1 MTSSLITFYDRMEL
15 VVQSIFN
22 EGRCLH
28 ANQGNMNRIQ
38 ECTMCFN
45 HVHMMEKKLLMKMKF
60 QKEHGLE
67 GEDEEEYYAKGR
79 KLGSMWG
86 VCSDV
91 YLAPVYSDCTENIDQ
106 IFQADMADWA
116 TEEFRGKMQEV
127 EACMFLKQSQHYY
140 KVSLEWQVKVDH
152 QPIPGLFCCWW

>member
-45 HVHMMEKKLLMKMKF
+45 HVHMMEKKLLRKMKF

-91 YLAPVYSDCTENIDQ
+91 YLAPVYSDCTENIQ
-106 IFQADMADWA
+106 ELFQADMEDWA
-116 TEEFRGKMQEV
+116 TEEFRVKLKEV
-127 EACMFLKQSQHYY
+127 EACMILKQSQYYY
-140 KVSLEWQVKVDH
+140 KVSVE
-152 QPIPGLFCCWW
+152 